1 MQSGDS
7 RLARARGAG
16 TTVRERART
25 QAALGALLLLTPAPA
40 AQDPGEVIRGQND
53 WLYISG
59 AGHSQ
64 RCFEGRARVDEEVL
78 ELWCTILESRRLWCE
93 ARGLRYALLIAP
105 DKHQIYPE
113 HVPEDWERAEGDTC
127 LDRLYSALEGR
138 AAVQPIDM
146 RVPLR
151 AAREEHLVY
160 FQYGSHWNDRGGFL
174 AYQALAERLGLEA
187 WPRSDFEEVPSPVGG
202 DSMASLLG
210 LDLPPQ
216 EAPYL
221 SPLRERQALLGDL
234 WPGSH
239 GLMDGVTSQPDASL
253 PRALIFRDSFAN
265 WLWYYLA
272 EHFSVLRMESRSSF
286 DPALIREH
294 EADVVIDQFV
304 ERMLEFRAP
313 EPVVEG
319 EELERLAGWVAA
331 GAVLDSERVQNSGSG
346 SVRLSEEMDEE
357 YPLEADLS
365 EMDRRE
371 QALLRLEL
379 DGEASGVL
387 ELRYRSQRRRRDK
400 RELPFE
406 AGQRWLFVPLE
417 EARRVV
423 DPELFLRVESG
434 AVRLLSW
441 ELRAY

>member
-304 ERMLEFRAP
+304 ERMLEFKAP
-313 EPVVEG
+313 EPVAEG

-331 GAVLDSERVQNSGSG
+331 GAALDSERVQNFGSG
-346 SVRLSEEMDEE
+346 SVRLNEEIEDE

-365 EMDRRE
+365 DMDRRE
-371 QALLRLEL
+371 QAVLRLEL
-379 DGEASGVL
+379 DGEASGAL
-387 ELRYRSQRRRRDK
+387 ELRYRSQRSRREK
-400 RELPFE
+400 LELPFE
-406 AGQRWLFVPLE
+406 AGQRWLFIPLE

-423 DPELFLRVESG
+423 NPELFLRVESG
-434 AVRLLSW
+434 AARLLSW
-441 ELRAY
+441 ELRGI